1 MHAGETAMSII
12 DEMREWMR
20 DRKLRRMLAE
30 EDASAR
36 KLQEVV
42 EAIIDR
48 ARRSEEAGVRKDKVL
63 FAFESDFEQISDRIA
78 RLRESGDKE
87 TYRDLYARLY
97 AFADERMADSYMP
110 MYLFIM
116 YRYANALLETGE
128 AAAAAQMFEKL
139 RAGTERLIGIRNT
152 YGLHCLER
160 VTAAAV
166 QSGQPEKALEALEEM
181 KEISAAEFGP
191 HSAAAL
197 AVRRIEE
204 RIKKEIEA
212 TW

>member
-20 DRKLRRMLAE
+20 DRKLKRMLAK

-48 ARRSEEAGVRKDKVL
+48 ARRNEEAGVRKDKVL

-87 TYRDLYARLY
+87 TYRDLYAKLF
-97 AFADERMADSYMP
+97 AFADEKMADSYMP
-110 MYLFIM
+110 MYLFIL

-128 AAAAAQMFEKL
+128 AAAATQMFEKL

-160 VTAAAV
+160 LIEAAV
-166 QSGQPEKALEALEEM
+166 RSGQPEKALKALDEM

-197 AVRRIEE
+197 AVRLIEE
-204 RIKKEIEA
+204 RVKKEIE
-212 TW
+212 TIW

>member
-97 AFADERMADSYMP
+97 AFAEERMADSYMP

-197 AVRRIEE
+197 AVRRI
-204 RIKKEIEA
+204 KVLLHAVYGK
-212 TW
+212 

>member
-1 MHAGETAMSII
+1 MSII

-97 AFADERMADSYMP
+97 AFAEERMADSYD
-110 MYLFIM
+110 
-116 YRYANALLETGE
+116 R
-128 AAAAAQMFEKL
+128 AAGSWISQPFL
-139 RAGTERLIGIRNT
+139 ISRDYGAGFARGRDGNV
-152 YGLHCLER
+152 YY
-160 VTAAAV
+160 
-166 QSGQPEKALEALEEM
+166 
-181 KEISAAEFGP
+181 
-191 HSAAAL
+191 
-197 AVRRIEE
+197 
-204 RIKKEIEA
+204 
-212 TW
+212 

>member
-1 MHAGETAMSII
+1 MAII
-12 DEMREWMR
+12 DEIRRWMR
-20 DRKLRRMLAE
+20 DRKLKRMLAE
-30 EDASAR
+30 EDVSAWR
-36 KLQEVV
+36 LQEVV

-48 ARRSEEAGVRKDKVL
+48 ARQDEAAGARKDKVL

-78 RLRESGDKE
+78 RLRESGAKE

-97 AFADERMADSYMP
+97 SFADERMADSYMP

-128 AAAAAQMFEKL
+128 AAAATNMFEKL

-160 VTAAAV
+160 LTEAAV
-166 QSGQPEKALEALEEM
+166 RSGQPEKALKALHEM

-204 RIKKEIEA
+204 RVKKEI
-212 TW
+212 